1 MIKAGRRFLNFAAL
15 AAVLYGVP
23 AAAQGGRITGFV
35 RDPQGGAL
43 SGVAIRATNQA
54 TGTIR
59 RATSA
64 SDGSY
69 TVTDLASG
77 AYTVTASLPG
87 LRSASQKD
95 VQVTAGGAASAN
107 FVLNPLM
114 LQAVTVT
121 AMLREQRLTE
131 IPFSIAAPT
140 EQALQLRGVDNIE
153 TIAANVAGF
162 SVQNLGPGQSQVA
175 MRGASS
181 GQVARDQP
189 GVKEQVGTYLDD
201 SPVSLSLF
209 TPDLDLFDVGR
220 VEVLRG
226 PQGTLF
232 GAGSEA
238 GTVRY
243 ISNQPELGKSST
255 FSEVGGN
262 WVGGGSPGST
272 AKFGVNAPLGQ
283 RAAARIVGY
292 SNHLG
297 GWMDAVQPDFRVN
310 RDVNTSDR
318 AGLRAAVRLEPN
330 DRFSITPRI
339 VFQRTTA
346 DGWNRIDAF
355 NILANPYT
363 TTRRA
368 ITLGDRQ
375 LFTQINEPYTDNFV
389 LGDVNL
395 QYKFGGATLTSIT
408 SYTHR
413 SILVVRDATALT
425 GSVMGGTLGLSDR
438 VYTLDAPLN
447 DTTRSGVWTQ
457 EVRLTGAASKL
468 RWLVGGFYG
477 DSKRDYGQNVRPVG
491 VDSLAA
497 AEGFAGGTQG
507 WSQGSLGAGIDVLF
521 FSDLHNKLTQGAL
534 FGEATLAATAQLDL
548 TAGLRYYKFT
558 EDRSLIFDGAFAVPT
573 DTTGTTDASGLS
585 PRFILS
591 YKASDALT
599 LNAQASRG
607 FRLGGI
613 NDPLNKALCSAADTL
628 TYGPLAGSWK
638 DETAWNYEVGAKS
651 QFAGGR
657 GTLNISAFYMD
668 IRDLQ
673 LTVSAG
679 QCSSRLIL
687 NADKA
692 RSVGTEVELTASPNE
707 HVDLSLSAGLN
718 NSKLLTTF
726 ADTAGNVISGIASGN
741 RLPSVPRFQASGS
754 LTYGW
759 SAGAGSRAF
768 LSSSFQY
775 VGSRYTL
782 IDDQGDGVG
791 AACAGERAGCL
802 DLNTFGANTI
812 GGPLNTPVFRFN
824 PLLPAYT
831 LVNLRAGYSRQ
842 SWQLSVYVN
851 NVLDEIAFLALDRER
866 GLRARVGYLTN
877 QPRTVGVSLR
887 FDY

>member
-1 MIKAGRRFLNFAAL
+1 MVSPASRVLSAAAL
-15 AAVLYGVP
+15 VALLLGIPAMALAQNGRIGGTVRSASGDPVAGVTVR
-23 AAAQGGRITGFV
+23 AQG
-35 RDPQGGAL
+35 PA
-43 SGVAIRATNQA
+43 SGRATTA
-54 TGTIR
+54 G
-59 RATSA
+59 
-64 SDGSY
+64 DGSY
-69 TVTDLASG
+69 SIADLSPG
-77 AYTVTASLPG
+77 SYTVTASLPG
-87 LRSASQKD
+87 LRAQVRQGVVVRAS
-95 VQVTAGGAASAN
+95 GEASVD
-107 FVLNPLM
+107 FVMQAVELE
-114 LQAVTVT
+114 AVTVT
-121 AMLREQRLTE
+121 AMLREQKLAD

-140 EQALQLRGVDNIE
+140 EQALRLRGADNIE

-181 GQVARDQP
+181 GQIARDQP
-189 GVKEQVGTYLDD
+189 GVKEQVGAYLDD

-209 TPDLDLFDVGR
+209 TPDLDLFDVSR

-243 ISNQPELGKSST
+243 ISNQPELGASST
-255 FSEVGGN
+255 FGEVGGH

-272 AKFGVNAPLGQ
+272 AKIGVNAPMGQ

-297 GWMDAVQPDFRVN
+297 GWMDAVQPDFRIN
-310 RDVNTSDR
+310 KDVNTSDKT
-318 AGLRAAVRLEPN
+318 GLRAAVRLQPN

-363 TTRRA
+363 TTRPPV
-368 ITLGDRQ
+368 TLGKRQ

-395 QYKFGGATLTSIT
+395 RYKFGGATLTSIT
-408 SYTHR
+408 SYAHR
-413 SILVVRDATALT
+413 NILVVRDATALT

-457 EVRLTGAASKL
+457 ELRLSGAANKV
-468 RWLVGGFYG
+468 RWVVGGFYG
-477 DSKRDYGQNVRPVG
+477 DSKRDYGQNVQPVG

-497 AEGFAGGTQG
+497 AEGFAPKG

-521 FSDLHNKLTQGAL
+521 YSKLHNHLTQYAA
-534 FGEATLAATAQLDL
+534 FGEATVSATDRLDL
-548 TAGLRYYKFT
+548 TAGLRYYNFS

-573 DTTGTTDASGLS
+573 DTTGKTDASGLA
-585 PRFILS
+585 PRFMLS
-591 YKASDALT
+591 YKASDAVT

-613 NDPLNKALCSAADTL
+613 NDPLNAALCTAADL
-628 TYGPLAGSWK
+628 TTFGPLAGSWK
-638 DETAWNYEVGAKS
+638 DEKAWNYEVGAKT
-651 QFAGGR
+651 QFARGR
-657 GTLNISAFYMD
+657 GSLNVSAFYMD

-673 LTVSAG
+673 LTVTAG
-679 QCSSRLIL
+679 SCSSRLIL

-692 RSVGTEVELTASPNE
+692 RSVGAELELTASPND
-707 HVDLSLSAGLN
+707 HVDLAVSAGLN
-718 NSKLLTTF
+718 NSKLLTSFTQG
-726 ADTAGNVISGIASGN
+726 GNVVAGIAKGN
-741 RLPSVPRFQASGS
+741 RLPSVPRFQGSAS

-759 SAGAGSRAF
+759 PVGTGSRAF
-768 LSSSFQY
+768 ASGTYQY

-791 AACAGERAGCL
+791 AACAGQKFGCL
-802 DLNTFGANTI
+802 DLNTFGGNTI
-812 GGPLNTPVFRFN
+812 GGPLTQGTFRFN
-824 PLLPAYT
+824 PLLPAYS
-831 LVNLRAGYSRQ
+831 LVNLRVGMTHQ
-842 SWQLSVYVN
+842 SWELSVYLN
-851 NVLDEIAFLALDRER
+851 NALDETALLALDRER
-866 GLRARVGYLTN
+866 GTRARVGYLTN
-877 QPRTVGVSLR
+877 QPRTVGVAMR
-887 FDY
+887 FEY

>member
-1 MIKAGRRFLNFAAL
+1 MVSAARRFLNVAAL

-35 RDPQGGAL
+35 RDPQGAAL
-43 SGVAIRATNQA
+43 TGVAIRATNQA

-64 SDGSY
+64 NDGSY

-77 AYTVTASLPG
+77 AYTVSASLPG

-95 VQVTAGGAASAN
+95 VQVTAGRAASAD
-107 FVLNPLM
+107 FVLNPVM

-121 AMLREQRLTE
+121 AMLREQNLAAV
-131 IPFSIAAPT
+131 PFSIAAPT

-153 TIAANVAGF
+153 TVAANVAGF

-181 GQVARDQP
+181 GQIARDQP

-243 ISNQPELGKSST
+243 ISNQPEIGASNT
-255 FSEVGGN
+255 FGETGGN
-262 WVGGGSPGST
+262 WVGGGANGST
-272 AKFGVNAPLGQ
+272 AKLGINAPLGE
-283 RAAARIVGY
+283 RAAVRLVGY
-292 SNHLG
+292 SNRLA
-297 GWMDAVQPDFRVN
+297 GWMDAVQPDSTIN
-310 RDVNTSDR
+310 HDVNGGVR
-318 AGLRAAVRLEPN
+318 AGIRAALRVEPN
-330 DRFSITPRI
+330 ARFSITPRI
-339 VFQRTTA
+339 VFQRVKM

-363 TTRRA
+363 TTRQR
-368 ITLGDRQ
+368 ISLGERQ
-375 LFTQINEPYTDNFV
+375 LFTQIDEPYTDNFL
-389 LGDVNL
+389 LGDVNWK
-395 QYKFGGATLTSIT
+395 YSFGGVNLTSIT

-413 SILVVRDATALT
+413 DILVVRDATALT

-438 VYTLDAPLN
+438 VYTLDAPL
-447 DTTRSGVWTQ
+447 DDATKSKVWTQ
-457 EVRLTGAASKL
+457 ELRLTGATQGV
-468 RWLVGGFYG
+468 RWLAGAFYAN
-477 DSKRDYGQNVRPVG
+477 SKRDYGQSVRPKG

-497 AEGFAGGTQG
+497 NEGFAPQG
-507 WSQGSLGAGIDVLF
+507 WSQGTLGARIDELF
-521 FSDLHNKLTQGAL
+521 YSKLHNALTQSAL
-534 FGEATLAATAQLDL
+534 FGEATLAATDQLDL
-548 TAGLRYYKFT
+548 TAGLRYYRFS

-585 PRFILS
+585 PRFIVS
-591 YKASDALT
+591 YKASSALT

-613 NDPLNKALCSAADTL
+613 NDPLNKALCSAQDTL

-657 GTLNISAFYMD
+657 GSLNISAFYMD

-692 RSVGTEVELTASPNE
+692 RSVGTEIELTASPTPNL
-707 HVDLSLSAGLN
+707 DLSVSAGLN
-718 NSKLLTTF
+718 NAKLLTTF
-726 ADTAGNVISGIASGN
+726 RDGGGNVVAGIADGN

-759 SAGAGSRAF
+759 SVGAGSRAS
-768 LSSSFQY
+768 LSGSFQH

-791 AACAGERAGCL
+791 AACAGQKFGCV

-812 GGPLNTPVFRFN
+812 GGPLTGTGIFRFN

-831 LVNLRAGYSRQ
+831 LVNLRVGYSRQ
-842 SWQLSVYVN
+842 SWQLSVYLN
-851 NVLDEIAFLALDRER
+851 NVFDEIAFLALDRER

-877 QPRTVGVSLR
+877 QPRTAGVSLR

>member
-1 MIKAGRRFLNFAAL
+1 MVSPASRVLSAAAL
-15 AAVLYGVP
+15 VALLLGIPAMALAQNGRIGGTVRSASGDPVAGVTVR
-23 AAAQGGRITGFV
+23 AQG
-35 RDPQGGAL
+35 PA
-43 SGVAIRATNQA
+43 SGRATTA
-54 TGTIR
+54 G
-59 RATSA
+59 
-64 SDGSY
+64 DGSY
-69 TVTDLASG
+69 SIADLSPG
-77 AYTVTASLPG
+77 SYTVTASLPG
-87 LRSASQKD
+87 LRAQVRQGVVVRAS
-95 VQVTAGGAASAN
+95 GEASVD
-107 FVLNPLM
+107 FVMQAVELE
-114 LQAVTVT
+114 AVTVT
-121 AMLREQRLTE
+121 AMLREQKLAD

-140 EQALQLRGVDNIE
+140 EQALRLRGADNIE

-181 GQVARDQP
+181 GQIARDQP
-189 GVKEQVGTYLDD
+189 GVKEQVGAYLDD

-209 TPDLDLFDVGR
+209 TPDLDLFDVSR

-243 ISNQPELGKSST
+243 ISNQPELGASST
-255 FSEVGGN
+255 FGEVGGH

-272 AKFGVNAPLGQ
+272 AKIGVNAPMGQ

-297 GWMDAVQPDFRVN
+297 GWMDAVQPDFRIN
-310 RDVNTSDR
+310 KDVNTSDKT
-318 AGLRAAVRLEPN
+318 GLRAAVRLQPN

-363 TTRRA
+363 TTRPPV
-368 ITLGDRQ
+368 TLGKRQ

-395 QYKFGGATLTSIT
+395 RYKFGGATLTSIT
-408 SYTHR
+408 SYAHR
-413 SILVVRDATALT
+413 NILVVRDATALT

-457 EVRLTGAASKL
+457 ELRLSGAANKV
-468 RWLVGGFYG
+468 RWVVGGFYG
-477 DSKRDYGQNVRPVG
+477 DSKRDYGQNVQPVG

-497 AEGFAGGTQG
+497 AEGFAPKG

-521 FSDLHNKLTQGAL
+521 YSKLHNHLTQYAA
-534 FGEATLAATAQLDL
+534 FGEATVSATDRLDL
-548 TAGLRYYKFT
+548 TAGLRYYNFS

-573 DTTGTTDASGLS
+573 DTTGKTDASGLA
-585 PRFILS
+585 PRFMLS
-591 YKASDALT
+591 YKASDAVT

-613 NDPLNKALCSAADTL
+613 NDPLNAALCTAADL
-628 TYGPLAGSWK
+628 TTFGPLAGSWK
-638 DETAWNYEVGAKS
+638 DEKAWNYEVGAKT
-651 QFAGGR
+651 QFARGR
-657 GTLNISAFYMD
+657 GSLNVSAFYMD

-673 LTVSAG
+673 LTVTAG
-679 QCSSRLIL
+679 SCSSRLIL

-692 RSVGTEVELTASPNE
+692 RSVGAELELTASPND
-707 HVDLSLSAGLN
+707 HVDLAVSAGLN
-718 NSKLLTTF
+718 NSKLLTSFTQG
-726 ADTAGNVISGIASGN
+726 GNVVAGIAKGN
-741 RLPSVPRFQASGS
+741 RLPSVPRFQGSAS

-759 SAGAGSRAF
+759 PVGTGSRAF
-768 LSSSFQY
+768 ASGTYQY

-791 AACAGERAGCL
+791 AACAGQKFGCL
-802 DLNTFGANTI
+802 DLNTFGGNTI
-812 GGPLNTPVFRFN
+812 GGPLTQGTFRFN
-824 PLLPAYT
+824 PLLPAYS
-831 LVNLRAGYSRQ
+831 LVNLRVGMTHQ
-842 SWQLSVYVN
+842 SWELSVYLN
-851 NVLDEIAFLALDRER
+851 NALDETAFLALDRER
-866 GLRARVGYLTN
+866 GTRARVGYLTN
-877 QPRTVGVSLR
+877 QPRTVGVAMR
-887 FDY
+887 FEY